1 MDFDFPDENILLI
14 NEEEKKTDWWTMYF
28 DEAVNIYGNEAGTMI
43 ISYDKKQ
50 YLVSVK
56 LQFKCINN
64 TTEYE
69 ACILGL
75 QAVLELKKKD
85 AYGNSMLIIC
95 QVKEE

>member
-1 MDFDFPDENILLI
+1 LNFDFPDENILLI

-56 LQFKCINN
+56 L
-64 TTEYE
+64 
-69 ACILGL
+69 
-75 QAVLELKKKD
+75 
-85 AYGNSMLIIC
+85 
-95 QVKEE
+95 